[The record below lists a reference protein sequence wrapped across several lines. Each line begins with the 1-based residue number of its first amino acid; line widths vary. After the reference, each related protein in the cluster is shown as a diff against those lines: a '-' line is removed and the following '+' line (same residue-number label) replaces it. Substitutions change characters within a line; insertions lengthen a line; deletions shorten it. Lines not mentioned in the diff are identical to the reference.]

1 MGVAIMRDHDGTA
14 VDAAVTTTLC
24 IGLLNGFASGIGG
37 GGFMMVR
44 VPTDDSGL
52 GTKGGNMTAIDFRE
66 TSPKESSKEMYGI
79 KGAGRNAA
87 QVGGLAI
94 GVPGELRGL
103 EAGEF
108 PSLHP
113 APVLQLRSTD

>member
-1 MGVAIMRDHDGTA
+1 MRDLNGTA

-24 IGLLNGFASGIGG
+24 VGLLNGFASGIGG
-37 GGFMMVR
+37 GGFMVIR
-44 VPTDDSGL
+44 VPNDNAGL
-52 GTKGGNMTAIDFRE
+52 GTKGGNITAIDFRE
-66 TSPKESSKEMYGI
+66 TSPGESSKEMYGT

-103 EAGEF
+103 EAGECRF
-108 PSLHP
+108 STSLHE
-113 APVLQLRSTD
+113 Q